1 MRSPVGDENGLT
13 LIGSS
18 GIADL
23 RNEIPGRG
31 REPAE
36 VVGSNPIWDLRNEIP
51 GRGREH

>member
-31 REPAE
+31 RELLLFFFLISQPDK
-36 VVGSNPIWDLRNEIP
+36 I
-51 GRGREH
+51 